1 MRTSRAAIAG
11 RKRSARS
18 VVVDPLAIDRDRP
31 ILDGSRLENA
41 SHRPSPASRAR
52 ATTRAR
58 ETPTGGIDRASAPR
72 DRVVRSFVRSF
83 VRPREVVVAR
93 RPVVAVVARG
103 REGGRA
109 RGTARARARERKG
122 STRGAEDGD
131 GSTERCRW

>member
-41 SHRPSPASRAR
+41 SHRPSSASRAR

-72 DRVVRSFVRSF
+72 DRVVRWFVGSF

-109 RGTARARARERKG
+109 RGTARARAREREKG
-122 STRGAEDGD
+122 VDAGGGR
-131 GSTERCRW
+131 R

>member
-41 SHRPSPASRAR
+41 SHRPSSAS
-52 ATTRAR
+52 RAR

-72 DRVVRSFVRSF
+72 DRVVRWFVGSF

-103 REGGRA
+103 RTGA
-109 RGTARARARERKG
+109 RD
-122 STRGAEDGD
+122 GA
-131 GSTERCRW
+131 